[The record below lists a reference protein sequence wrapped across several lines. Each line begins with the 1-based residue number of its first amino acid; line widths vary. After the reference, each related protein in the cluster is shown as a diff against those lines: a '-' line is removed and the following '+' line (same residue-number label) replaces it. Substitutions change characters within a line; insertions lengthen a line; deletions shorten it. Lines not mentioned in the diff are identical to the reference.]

1 MKGEETFQVSAKRRL
16 RQRHF
21 DEEKLRARVP
31 RVEQTSGTETDTA
44 KWTHP
49 TPTIVE
55 NLFLG
60 VPLTRLWEF
69 SV

>member
-1 MKGEETFQVSAKRRL
+1 MSEGGETFQVSAKRRL

-49 TPTIVE
+49 TPTKIWG
-55 NLFLG
+55 NLFFG
-60 VPLTRLWEF
+60 VPY
-69 SV
+69 

>member
-1 MKGEETFQVSAKRRL
+1 AKRRL

-31 RVEQTSGTETDTA
+31 RVEQTKSFGHATRTGTETDTA

-49 TPTIVE
+49 TPTILE
-55 NLFLG
+55 DLFLG
-60 VPLTRLWEF
+60 VPLAIATLGF
-69 SV
+69 

>member
-1 MKGEETFQVSAKRRL
+1 M
-16 RQRHF
+16 
-21 DEEKLRARVP
+21 RARVP

-49 TPTIVE
+49 IPTIVK

-60 VPLTRLWEF
+60 VRLFALIYIASKREAL
-69 SV
+69 